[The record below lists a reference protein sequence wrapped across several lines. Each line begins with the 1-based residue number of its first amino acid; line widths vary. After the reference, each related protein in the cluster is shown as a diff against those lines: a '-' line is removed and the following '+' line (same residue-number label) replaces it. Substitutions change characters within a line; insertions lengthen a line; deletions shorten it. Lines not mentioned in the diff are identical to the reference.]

1 MPLRNEPA
9 TPDTLLTV
17 PEVAEMLKVSI
28 RSIRRLIAQK
38 EPTVVLI
45 GRSAPIFPKSLTN
58 FIKTNYH

>member
-28 RSIRRLIAQK
+28 RSIRRLIAHK
-38 EPTVVLI
+38 ELTVVLI
-45 GRSAPIFPKSLTN
+45 GRSVRISSKSLAN
-58 FIKTNYH
+58 FIKKNSK